1 MKKYLLLLS
10 LIAVLSSC
18 DYYGT
23 YYYYVENRLES
34 DTVVVTTH
42 FRGYRYPTELT
53 DSVFVLLPQERKL
66 IRLLP
71 TGPSGRHEHPFDI
84 MAYTCDIGQ
93 FYVFVNGIK
102 LERNFCER
110 EYWEFTTEPLKGVYL
125 LVIDENLLR
134 SD

>member
-53 DSVFVLLPQERKL
+53 DSVFVLLPRERKL
-66 IRLLP
+66 IRFLP
-71 TGPSGRHEHPFDI
+71 TGPIGKYEHPFDI
-84 MAYTCDIGQ
+84 MAYTCHVGQ
-93 FYVFVNGIK
+93 FNVFINRTK
-102 LERNFCER
+102 LERDFCKR
-110 EYWEFTTEPLKGVYL
+110 EYWEFKTEPMKGVYL
-125 LVIDENLLR
+125 LVIDGNLLR
-134 SD
+134 FD